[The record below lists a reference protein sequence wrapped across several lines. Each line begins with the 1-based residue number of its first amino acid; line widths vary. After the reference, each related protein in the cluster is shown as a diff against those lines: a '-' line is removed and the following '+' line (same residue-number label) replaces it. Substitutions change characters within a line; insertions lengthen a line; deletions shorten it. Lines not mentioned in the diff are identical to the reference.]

1 MKGRELQ
8 LRDLPLELILQ
19 VLPFEECL
27 LNQQSDVSIPWLN
40 YMDYKRC
47 YRLLGESGIGNAR
60 CEHKFDLEMKY
71 GKLIYINFGKFIDAK
86 YLKKYIIFDAN
97 AINDII
103 FDYPDLVRCLKVWT
117 GNLDHDTY
125 LWLDF
130 VNIQS
135 CSSKQLHDVMFTDS
149 TQIEPDAALGLD
161 CLVTR
166 SCCGS
171 DIKSVL
177 LISNLRYEF
186 LRNLKHVEMDMAL
199 ESFTVLRKKLNESM
213 TECHKIAPKS
223 LHIYLKLEKDQAH
236 PQIFP
241 IEWITSIF
249 NLQSVEEFSLHYYK
263 KCTSLAYMSDWI
275 EKMPHL
281 KSLNLGFGKLNFA
294 QIPRQLEDAHHNSK
308 TNIQVKVDKKYFNS
322 IQHKYNR
329 CYWQERKFRDC
340 VIVCRTG
347 H

>member
-1 MKGRELQ
+1 MFKSL
-8 LRDLPLELILQ
+8 D
-19 VLPFEECL
+19 
-27 LNQQSDVSIPWLN
+27 
-40 YMDYKRC
+40 
-47 YRLLGESGIGNAR
+47 
-60 CEHKFDLEMKY
+60 
-71 GKLIYINFGKFIDAK
+71 
-86 YLKKYIIFDAN
+86 
-97 AINDII
+97 
-103 FDYPDLVRCLKVWT
+103 

-308 TNIQVKVDKKYFNS
+308 TNIQVKVDKNTS
-322 IQHKYNR
+322 IPYNTNTIGAIG
-329 CYWQERKFRDC
+329 RKGSLEIALLFVEQVTRLFIANFYSSLST
-340 VIVCRTG
+340 V
-347 H
+347 